1 MAGIP
6 DTRYSL
12 IARLPMAAA
21 CEADQTAW
29 IEFAECYEPFLYGF
43 ARRNGMQHSDAQELV
58 QLVLVS
64 VSRSIASWKPP
75 EPESGQPRFR
85 SWLRTIA
92 KNHLINQLGR
102 HRRQPSSGGT
112 SNLRRI
118 DQQPTSDAFA
128 DEFSDAQYRREVFR
142 HCAAQVKAQVAT
154 STWQAFWLTA
164 VEGQPCEKVANRL
177 GLRVGSV
184 YAARARVLAKLK
196 ARTAQLLKEDDLNDR
211 RLTQHDASSQMREQ
225 S

>member
-6 DTRYSL
+6 DTRHSL
-12 IARLPMAAA
+12 IARLPLASKGD
-21 CEADQTAW
+21 ADQAAW
-29 IEFAECYEPFLYGF
+29 IEFAESYEPFLYGF

-64 VSRSIASWKPP
+64 VSRSIADWEPP
-75 EPESGQPRFR
+75 GPESGRPRFR
-85 SWLRTIA
+85 TWLRTIA
-92 KNHLINQLGR
+92 KNHLINQLKRRG
-102 HRRQPSSGGT
+102 RQPSSGGT

-118 DQQPTSDAFA
+118 DQQATAELTD
-128 DEFSDAQYRREVFR
+128 DELSDAQYRREVFR
-142 HCAAQVKAQVAT
+142 HCASQVKTQVAQ

-164 VEGQPCEKVANRL
+164 VEGQTCETVADRL
-177 GLRVGSV
+177 GLRIGSV

-196 ARTAQLLKEDDLNDR
+196 SQTARLLKEEELNDR
-211 RLTQHDASSQMREQ
+211 DLTHHGASSQLGEQ